1 MLPIFISIVKVTR
14 YPEGFFYLNEHS
26 IRERK
31 NFMEIE
37 KSENGKMKKK
47 IYQKPE
53 IEVIAVKTENMI
65 CVSGKIGDWKL
76 DEDTSD
82 DDDWS
87 DQGSSDNAKSR
98 NLWEK

>member
-1 MLPIFISIVKVTR
+1 
-14 YPEGFFYLNEHS
+14 
-26 IRERK
+26 
-31 NFMEIE
+31 MEI
-37 KSENGKMKKK
+37 KISESGKMKKK

-65 CVSGKIGDWKL
+65 CVSGKIGNWKL

-82 DDDWS
+82 DDWS
-87 DQGSSDNAKSR
+87 DHGSSNNAKSR